1 MAYEGAYRCA
11 VLTPTR
17 ELYADDVYY
26 ADVPGYVGHYGVIKG
41 HESLVA
47 TNHQGGLLTLWLDP
61 EGKEKKVFF
70 IHRGCTQMLHDHL
83 AVLARFGCPVEEI
96 DDEKVERVRAK
107 AEKLRAEIEE
117 RTQSLASI
125 SDEDH
130 LATEK
135 AWISNETI
143 HLSWYEAQINF
154 AETGKESAK
163 Q

>member
-1 MAYEGAYRCA
+1 MAYQGAFRCA

-17 ELYADDVYY
+17 ELFADDIYY
-26 ADVPGYVGHYGVIKG
+26 ADIPGYIGHYGVIKG

-47 TNHQGGLLTLWLDP
+47 TNHQGGKLTLWLDP

-96 DDEKVERVRAK
+96 DVEKVRVK
-107 AEKLRAEIEE
+107 AEHLTEVLDE
-117 RTQSLASI
+117 REKELAMI
-125 SDEDH
+125 DDEDK
-130 LATEK
+130 LAAAK
-135 AWISNETI
+135 AWIATERI
-143 HLSWYEAQINF
+143 HLSWYEAQIHY
-154 AETGKESAK
+154 AETGKESTK